1 MAKILNLK
9 ERVHQPFRDAL
20 ARTAGT
26 FTGTLQRQ
34 ADLFLQTGQNEGQSN
49 LKSGAQLP
57 NDSSFV
63 MLAARVFLNFRN
75 KSGNAANPDITVDIN
90 NSAAALAIMNGN
102 APGDIYDVQRLY
114 YQAAEQI
121 FWTIGSG
128 EKDSLRSVPTWY
140 LPAGGNITGDVGG
153 ATDMVHFQN
162 GDATHGAILRIAR
175 AITITPRQLI
185 RVNASMVPTPTG
197 GNAAAFGTT
206 FATNG
211 RDMTSVVDSLNAPDL
226 IDKAVVCVIDG
237 LLARDVQ

>member
-20 ARTAGT
+20 VRTYGT

-34 ADLFLQTGQNEGQSN
+34 ADLFLQTGRDEGFSN

-75 KSGNAANPDITVDIN
+75 PNGNANPDGTIG
-90 NSAAALAIMNGN
+90 AAGVVIMNGN
-102 APGDIYDVQRLY
+102 QPGDIYDVQRLY
-114 YQAAEQI
+114 YQSAEQI

-185 RVNASMVPTPTG
+185 RVSASMVPLPTG

-206 FATNG
+206 VAVNG
-211 RDMTSVVDSLNAPDL
+211 RDMTSVVDSLNAPDT
-226 IDKAVVCVIDG
+226 IQKVVAVLIDG

>member
-20 ARTAGT
+20 VRTAGT
-26 FTGTLQRQ
+26 FTGQLQRQ
-34 ADLFLQTGQNEGQSN
+34 ADLFLQTGRDEGLTN

-63 MLAARVFLNFRN
+63 MLAARVYLNFRN
-75 KSGNAANPDITVDIN
+75 STAHANPDVSISQAN
-90 NSAAALAIMNGN
+90 LAAATAIANGN
-102 APGDIYDVQRLY
+102 NAGDIYDVQRLY
-114 YQAAEQI
+114 YQCAEQI

-140 LPAGGNITGDVGG
+140 LPAGGSITGDVGG

-162 GDATHGAILRIAR
+162 GDATHASILRIAR

-185 RVNASMVPTPTG
+185 RVNASVVPTPTG
-197 GNAAAFGTT
+197 GNAAIFGTT
-206 FATNG
+206 VAANG
-211 RDMTSVVDSLNAPDL
+211 RDMTSAVESLNAPDL
-226 IDKAVVCVIDG
+226 IHKAVVCVIDG